1 MNQSM
6 FKLADIVL
14 YIIPILLLY
23 IFSKSINNHF
33 KKQEI
38 RIKLA
43 DLMVPYLMMGI
54 QILSIQTFNM
64 SIFPY
69 YLIILFSLGMI
80 IAIFLAY
87 KKGEIIYS
95 RFFKTYW
102 RFVFIFSLFT
112 YYSLVGVN
120 ILNKLLIF

>member
-1 MNQSM
+1 MNGSM

-23 IFSKSINNHF
+23 IFGKSINRHF
-33 KKQEI
+33 QNQEI

-54 QILSIQTFNM
+54 QILSIQVFEI

-87 KKGEIIYS
+87 KKGEIIYN
-95 RFFKTYW
+95 RFFRTYW

-112 YYSLVGVN
+112 YYFLVGAS
-120 ILNKLLIF
+120 ILNNLMIF